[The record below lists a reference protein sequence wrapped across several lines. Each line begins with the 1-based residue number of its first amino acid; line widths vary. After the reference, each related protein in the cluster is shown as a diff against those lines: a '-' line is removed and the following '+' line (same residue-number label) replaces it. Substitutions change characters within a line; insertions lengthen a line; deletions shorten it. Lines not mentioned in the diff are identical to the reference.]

1 MQLAIHSRL
10 PYIAEASVCRRPIEC
25 KHFWHSVFELSNPV
39 LWQVY
44 RHHCVSAL
52 SAKHQRWRDCAI
64 YIVKNI
70 NAVKWALDFCG
81 FRDVAI
87 PVHSMQVNSTTDG
100 AQSAVLVNIRFSV
113 QLAL

>member
-1 MQLAIHSRL
+1 MHHLQCAQDALVIVHDMCATLWSSLR
-10 PYIAEASVCRRPIEC
+10 SV
-25 KHFWHSVFELSNPV
+25 
-39 LWQVY
+39 QVY
-44 RHHCVSAL
+44 RHHCVSVL
-52 SAKHQRWRDCAI
+52 SAKHQRWRDCAL

-70 NAVKWALDFCG
+70 NAVKWALDLCG

-87 PVHSMQVNSTTDG
+87 PVHSMQVNGTTDG

>member
-1 MQLAIHSRL
+1 ML
-10 PYIAEASVCRRPIEC
+10 PC
-25 KHFWHSVFELSNPV
+25 
-39 LWQVY
+39 QVY

-52 SAKHQRWRDCAI
+52 SAKHQRWRDCAL

-70 NAVKWALDFCG
+70 NAVKWALDLCG

>member
-1 MQLAIHSRL
+1 MVHGRRCMLQESAR
-10 PYIAEASVCRRPIEC
+10 SVQTPSAQC
-25 KHFWHSVFELSNPV
+25 FELIAHL

-52 SAKHQRWRDCAI
+52 SAKHQRWRDCAL

-100 AQSAVLVNIRFSV
+100 AQSAVLANIRFSV

>member
-1 MQLAIHSRL
+1 MQGLYMSLCCILHDKCYA
-10 PYIAEASVCRRPIEC
+10 
-25 KHFWHSVFELSNPV
+25 
-39 LWQVY
+39 WQVY

-52 SAKHQRWRDCAI
+52 SAKHQRWRDCAL
-64 YIVKNI
+64 YIVKHI
-70 NAVKWALDFCG
+70 NAVKWALDLCG

>member
-1 MQLAIHSRL
+1 MRIAGIRLEVSYLGMQT
-10 PYIAEASVCRRPIEC
+10 
-25 KHFWHSVFELSNPV
+25 FWHNALEMIGHV

-52 SAKHQRWRDCAI
+52 SAKHQQWRDCAL

>member
-1 MQLAIHSRL
+1 M
-10 PYIAEASVCRRPIEC
+10 
-25 KHFWHSVFELSNPV
+25 
-39 LWQVY
+39 
-44 RHHCVSAL
+44 
-52 SAKHQRWRDCAI
+52 

-70 NAVKWALDFCG
+70 NAVKWALDLCG

-100 AQSAVLVNIRFSV
+100 AQSAVLVNVRFSV

>member
-1 MQLAIHSRL
+1 MMYVA
-10 PYIAEASVCRRPIEC
+10 
-25 KHFWHSVFELSNPV
+25 
-39 LWQVY
+39 WQVY

-52 SAKHQRWRDCAI
+52 SAKHQRWRDCAL

>member
-1 MQLAIHSRL
+1 MAAQTACLDSSSDMEYAFSMPLRL
-10 PYIAEASVCRRPIEC
+10 QTPLEQWQQSDDYVA
-25 KHFWHSVFELSNPV
+25 F
-39 LWQVY
+39 QVY

-52 SAKHQRWRDCAI
+52 SAKHQRWRDCAL